1 MIHWRSVGDSA
12 RSFWIEGSA
21 TFTIVASSTTMNWAK
36 QTTTS
41 ASQRAR
47 WESAAVVEAVCA
59 VGTGGGSL
67 RQSGS
72 RSPVPNVAKWTGRSA
87 CVTHV
92 TRARTRLRRRRPEDA
107 GTSGSN
113 VCSLDYTRRGMP
125 PKDAIVVT
133 GAREHNLKGID

>member
-47 WESAAVVEAVCA
+47 WESAAAVEAVCA
-59 VGTGGGSL
+59 VGTGGGPFGKVD
-67 RQSGS
+67 REVRFQT
-72 RSPVPNVAKWTGRSA
+72 VAKWTGQSA

-92 TRARTRLRRRRPEDA
+92 PRARTRLGRRRPEDA
-107 GTSGSN
+107 GTS
-113 VCSLDYTRRGMP
+113 
-125 PKDAIVVT
+125 
-133 GAREHNLKGID
+133 